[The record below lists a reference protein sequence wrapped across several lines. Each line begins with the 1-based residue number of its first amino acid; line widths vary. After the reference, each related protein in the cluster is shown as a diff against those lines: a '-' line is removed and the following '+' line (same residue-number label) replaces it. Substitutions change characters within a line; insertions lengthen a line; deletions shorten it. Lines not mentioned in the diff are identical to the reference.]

1 MLLSVFYYITCGQ
14 CLGEINSQLGEKHF
28 AALFFTKFSRDL
40 QPFWRIFS
48 KFNLLRSR
56 DFHPTFQKGF
66 SSILR
71 LLAASE
77 IFLKL

>member
-56 DFHPTFQKGF
+56 DFLKQFQGQCHVTFIQLFKRVSVVF
-66 SSILR
+66 
-71 LLAASE
+71 
-77 IFLKL
+77 